1 MQLSIILFLQCWIIL
16 LSACADNGD
25 VDLAAAIHRFLLSR
39 NGPLSRQVQKESVLL
54 TLSRSRFVFSTDTV
68 YCCPNADALQDTI

>member
-1 MQLSIILFLQCWIIL
+1 MYPLSWYTFNIVIFNMHDFHLLQCWIIL

-39 NGPLSRQVQKESVLL
+39 NGPLSRQVVSD
-54 TLSRSRFVFSTDTV
+54 FVG
-68 YCCPNADALQDTI
+68 